1 MKANVKLMNDILN
14 EMKGWMLHDDNSL
27 AKTLP
32 QLQARIKD
40 FDKLIIKPDD
50 DPYNNRLSLI
60 SGLFCDLE
68 HFGHYFGQMLSSIR
82 CLQDS
87 IDRINRI
94 EYNTHLPEYFCDEN
108 ARLDSYGMLKKNEEL
123 EKVKKLA
130 ETLTNEKT
138 FL

>member
-32 QLQARIKD
+32 KLQARIKD

-50 DPYNNRLSLI
+50 DLYSNRLSPI

-68 HFGHYFGQMLSSIR
+68 QFQHYFSEILHSLR
-82 CLQDS
+82 CLQAS
-87 IDRINRI
+87 IERICRI